1 MVKVNYFVKDNKIEK
16 VILSENKL
24 EVNIVDEW
32 IEESGILEKYYD
44 LYMKK

>member
-1 MVKVNYFVKDNKIEK
+1 MVRVNYFVKDNKIEK